1 MEYDYIII
9 GSSPSGLTCAYYLAK
24 LGRKILLIDKDKKIG
39 GSYCVDRID
48 GLFYEKTQ
56 HFYSDSFQ
64 NFKKLLSNFGTSFN
78 NLFNPI
84 KYSWLKLNY
93 NEILILIFEYIRLFY
108 NEEFSKNIS
117 IDNFINKKK
126 FCKQSIKYINSIAN
140 LTKQFTLYEFLQLNI
155 KGLDYKLY
163 QPKLSNDFQ
172 LLNIWTNKILD
183 TNNCTIK
190 LNSEITD
197 YNYDNKKLVS
207 LDINNNTVKA
217 NKYILVS
224 DNVSNEYFTVY
235 FHWDSKLNLQDICEI
250 PISDWGIIYNIL
262 SNYMYFN
269 DSRSVTVIS
278 VVITL
283 LYTKSTFSNKCALE
297 SHHNELLNETFRQL
311 QETFINLPKP
321 TYSIFQN
328 NCLKKNKINNILLN
342 KQFNNLYNI
351 NCLFNNTIES
361 SIVDS
366 INLINRL
373 ESNMKNKI
381 KIYKTEDIIE
391 IFKFLFAVYFILYI
405 FKYI

>member
-9 GSSPSGLTCAYYLAK
+9 GSSPSGLTCAYYLAR
-24 LGRKILLIDKDKKIG
+24 LGRKILLIDKNEKIG
-39 GSYCVDRID
+39 GSYCVDRVD

-64 NFKKLLSNFGTSFN
+64 NFKNLLFNFGTSFN

-93 NEILILIFEYIRLFY
+93 NEIIILIFEYFRLFY
-108 NEEFSKNIS
+108 NESFSKNIS
-117 IDNFINKKK
+117 ICDFIKKK
-126 FCKQSIKYINSIAN
+126 NFCKQSIKYINSITN

-163 QPKLSNDFQ
+163 QPKLSNDLQ

-190 LNSEITD
+190 LNCKITD
-197 YNYDNKKLVS
+197 YNYDNNKLIS
-207 LDINNNTVKA
+207 LAINNNIIKA

-224 DNVSNEYFTVY
+224 DNVSNEYLTVY
-235 FHWDSKLNLQDICEI
+235 FHWDCKLNLQDICEI
-250 PISDWGIIYNIL
+250 PISDWGVVYNIL
-262 SNYMYFN
+262 SNYMYLN

-278 VVITL
+278 VAITL
-283 LYTKSTFSNKCALE
+283 LYSKSTFSNKCALE
-297 SHHNELLNETFRQL
+297 SCDNELLNETFRQL
-311 QETFINLPKP
+311 RETFINLPDP
-321 TYSIFQN
+321 TYSIFQDN
-328 NCLKKNKINNILLN
+328 YIKENKINSILLN
-342 KQFNNLYNI
+342 KQFTNLYNI

-366 INLINRL
+366 INLINKL
-373 ESNMKNKI
+373 ELNMENKI

-391 IFKFLFAVYFILYI
+391 IIKFLFVVYFILYI